1 MKAVHFGIRQRLSP
15 ALESTFFDPEMPA
28 EWRVAFLLNEQDALW
43 IGRGDDD
50 IDTVLV
56 ELADAPS
63 PVVVVVD
70 ETQWSPAW
78 ERLVQDGFHRVI
90 RLQDDTN
97 IWRPGQEGAG
107 RAAAVG
113 LVPASADAGQL
124 SAWIK
129 AFVEQSPG
137 QGALF
142 VDGDPPSIATLE
154 RLQTLA
160 ELMGE

>member
-43 IGRGDDD
+43 VGRDDDD
-50 IDTVLV
+50 IDTVLA
-56 ELADAPS
+56 ELVDAPS

-70 ETQWSPAW
+70 AAQWSPAW
-78 ERLVQDGFHRVI
+78 ERLAEDGLHHVI
-90 RLQDDTN
+90 RLQGNTA

-124 SAWIK
+124 SAWLK
-129 AFVEQSPG
+129 AFVDQCPG

-142 VDGDPPSIATLE
+142 VEGEPPSTATVE

-160 ELMGE
+160 ELMGT

>member
-15 ALESTFFDPEMPA
+15 ALESAFFDPEMPA

-43 IGRGDDD
+43 VGRDDD
-50 IDTVLV
+50 DVDTVLA

-70 ETQWSPAW
+70 ETQWGPVW
-78 ERLVQDGFHRVI
+78 ERLAQDGFHRVI
-90 RLQDDTN
+90 RLQDDTA

-113 LVPASADAGQL
+113 LVPASADPGQL
-124 SAWIK
+124 SAWLK
-129 AFVEQSPG
+129 AFVGQCPE

-142 VDGDPPSIATLE
+142 VDGEPPSMATVE

-160 ELMGE
+160 ELMGT

>member
-43 IGRGDDD
+43 VGRDDD
-50 IDTVLV
+50 DVDTVLA

-63 PVVVVVD
+63 PVVVVV
-70 ETQWSPAW
+70 EEAQWSPAW
-78 ERLVQDGFHRVI
+78 ERLAESGFHRVI
-90 RLQDDTN
+90 RLQADTA
-97 IWRPGQEGAG
+97 IWRPGQEAAG
-107 RAAAVG
+107 PPAVIG
-113 LVPASADAGQL
+113 LIPASADAGQL

-129 AFVEQSPG
+129 AFAAQNPG
-137 QGALF
+137 EGALF
-142 VDGDPPSIATLE
+142 VEGDPPSAATVE

-160 ELMGE
+160 ELMGT